1 MDINTK
7 QLKKNAFRVTKNR
20 GITSSRVRVPGGF
33 LKAEYLGKIQEIAEK
48 YGNGHVNLTARQGFE
63 IPGIPFEKMG
73 EVNAALQEIIDGTAT
88 SQPASETAFVLT
100 PVTTRQPLPSA
111 SKRSF
116 SRTISTSKSF

>member
-63 IPGIPFEKMG
+63 IPGIPFEKMD
-73 EVNAALQEIIDGTAT
+73 EVNAALQDIIDGTG
-88 SQPASETAFVLT
+88 
-100 PVTTRQPLPSA
+100 
-111 SKRSF
+111 
-116 SRTISTSKSF
+116 IN